1 MQKYKIKVSIFVKN
15 KLNYFLFPK
24 SKIYTSIMNPSTKIL
39 VAPLNWGLGHAS
51 RCIPIIYALKDCNF
65 IPVIAS
71 DGASLQLLKKE
82 FPNDIFETLPD
93 YNIQYSERGEDFRFK
108 IFKQLPKL
116 FFAIRKEKK
125 ILEKILEKHA
135 ISGII
140 SDNRPGIFSSKM
152 PSVYMTHQVNVLSG
166 NTSWISSK
174 FHQYFIKKYLE
185 CWVPDVSEGVNLS
198 GKLSHENSDLKNIKF
213 IGPLTRFKKRNLA
226 KKHDLLVVLSGPE
239 PQRTLLE
246 EKLRI
251 ELAEFKGSV
260 VLVKGLVEKE
270 QKITTQNNFTFY
282 NYMEADELEI
292 AIQESNYII
301 CRSGYS
307 SIMDLTFLRAKAFL
321 IPTPGQ
327 FEQEYLAKKLK
338 KEGSVPSC
346 SQDKFTLDKLQ
357 KIDIYSG
364 FRTYNFNQNW
374 PELFACFKRE

>member
-1 MQKYKIKVSIFVKN
+1 
-15 KLNYFLFPK
+15 
-24 SKIYTSIMNPSTKIL
+24 MNQSTKIL

-51 RCIPIIYALKDCNF
+51 RCIPIIYALKENNF
-65 IPVIAS
+65 TPIIAS

-82 FPNDIFETLPD
+82 FPNEIFETLPD
-93 YNIQYSERGEDFRFK
+93 YNIQYSERGEDFKFK

-125 ILEKILEKHA
+125 IIQKIIRKHN

-140 SDNRPGIFSSKM
+140 SDNRMGIYSSKI
-152 PSVYMTHQVNVLSG
+152 PSVYITHQVNVLSG

-174 FHQYFIKKYLE
+174 FHQYFIKKFKE
-185 CWVPDVSEGVNLS
+185 CWVPDASESLNLS
-198 GKLSHENSDLKNIKF
+198 GRLSHENAKLNNIKF
-213 IGPLTRFKKRNLA
+213 IGPLTRFKKRNLP
-226 KKHDLLVVLSGPE
+226 KKNNLIVVLSGPE

-246 EKLRI
+246 EKLLV
-251 ELAEFKGSV
+251 ELSEFNGSI
-260 VLVKGLVEKE
+260 LFVKGLVENG
-270 QKITTQNNFTFY
+270 QKITTQKHITFY

-292 AIQESNYII
+292 AIQESEYVI

-307 SIMDLTFLRAKAFL
+307 SIMDLAFLGAKTFL

-346 SQDKFTLDKLQ
+346 PQHKFTLDKLQ
-357 KIDIYSG
+357 KIDIYTG
-364 FRTYNFNQNW
+364 FRTYNFNQDW
-374 PELFACFKRE
+374 SELFACFQSK